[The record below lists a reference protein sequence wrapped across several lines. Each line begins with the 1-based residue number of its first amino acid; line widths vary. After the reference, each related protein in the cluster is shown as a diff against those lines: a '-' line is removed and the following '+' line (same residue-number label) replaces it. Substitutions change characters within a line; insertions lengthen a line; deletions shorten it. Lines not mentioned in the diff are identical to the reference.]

1 MKPHILIV
9 DDELSIIKLLRANL
23 ESEGYKVSAAMN
35 GTDALNLFELE
46 PPDVVILD
54 ITMPKMNGFQVLE
67 RIREWSHTPIIMLSA
82 RGMED
87 DKVKSL
93 DLGAD
98 DYITKPFGKNEL
110 FARIR
115 AVIRRSKENFAVT
128 DQPSISGDDLQI
140 NFNQRRV
147 TVAERDI
154 RLTPTE
160 YNLLLELAQNE
171 GKVLTHAHLLNKIW
185 GPEYLDDKEYLH
197 VFISRLRNKI
207 ETEPSRPRHVLNVSG
222 IGYQFSR

>member
-207 ETEPSRPRHVLNVSG
+207 ETEPARPRHVLNVSG

>member
-1 MKPHILIV
+1 MKTHVLIV

-23 ESEGYKVSAAMN
+23 ESEGYKVSAAMD
-35 GTDALNLFELE
+35 GFDALNLFELE
-46 PPDVVILD
+46 PPEVVILD
-54 ITMPKMNGFQVLE
+54 ITMPKMDGFQVLE
-67 RIREWSHTPIIMLSA
+67 RIREWSHIPIIMLSA

-110 FARIR
+110 LARIR
-115 AVIRRSKENFAVT
+115 AVIRRSKENFTAA

-171 GKVLTHAHLLNKIW
+171 GKVLTHTHLLGKIW

-207 ETEPSRPRHVLNVSG
+207 ESEPASPRHILNVSG
-222 IGYQFSR
+222 IGYQFAR